1 MRKNKIIKI
10 TALALLSGFALTAC
24 NDDIIAK
31 PTGYDD
37 NSPVVNIDGYNG
49 TVENNKFTDIYDSIR
64 EGNVASD
71 VLDTLLYQYAT
82 SVLGN
87 YNDVTAN
94 KITSFTNEFGAI
106 TLKKAVESL
115 AGDKADAKAFILSH
129 KAYWTTNNSGKRVD
143 DTYKEVAD
151 DAEPSDSEYARLQS
165 KWDAI
170 EKRIAKKLYS
180 EISSGSYSEENVFE
194 EIKYLRSL
202 SNSVENNVI
211 TITDAVKT
219 AAFKG
224 VLTSKVEDYEVF
236 TKQSARLDTAVD
248 DYILHREFYQ
258 SSAAEADGTTPA
270 ADQDATYVED
280 KIIPDIYRQLLVEQY
295 LLDESYDTLG
305 RTSARQIDVISIS
318 KNSNYAK
325 GANDLMNYF
334 VKNKIFD
341 NTRTAKI
348 DLDTFKTVSNAWVGA
363 FMSDPD
369 MEAYIALD
377 AEARKTS
384 ALISKDA
391 KAQYELMSASQPA
404 DYYVGGSKPYFKG
417 TAYGDMME
425 KIEKINDNPKLSENE
440 SDFTGSNSY
449 TVEIGKEIKTR
460 ELELEDHTFT
470 GWYIKSVGVSG
481 LPDDIKNQLFDIN
494 VSNAVGFG
502 EDCVEYSY
510 DTTANAWTTNEKGA
524 KAGSLINVVGK
535 INDQYFLRNT
545 TRIKDNP
552 VENDILFEKDGT
564 YYVVLVRDAIR
575 SKTLDKKNFTGKTPA
590 QLAELETYIDEIVQ
604 IVANNDTYKNLS
616 KKHWLEE
623 MNIKYHDSKV
633 YDYFKSNFP
642 DLFD

>member
-1 MRKNKIIKI
+1 MRKNNVIKF

-37 NSPVVNIDGYNG
+37 NSPVVTIDGYNG
-49 TVENNKFTDIYDSIR
+49 TVENNEFTDIYDSIR
-64 EGNVASD
+64 AGNVASD
-71 VLDTLLYQYAT
+71 VLDELLYQYAT
-82 SVLGN
+82 SVFGN
-87 YNDVTAN
+87 YNTVTAS
-94 KITSFTNEFGAI
+94 KISHNEFGEI
-106 TLKKAVESL
+106 TLKKAVKSL

-129 KAYWTTNNSGKRVD
+129 KAYWTTNSSGKRVND
-143 DTYKEVAD
+143 NYEEVAD
-151 DAEPSDSEYARLQS
+151 DAEPSTSEYTRLQS

-180 EISSGSYSEENVFE
+180 EISGGSYSEENVFE

-202 SNSVENNVI
+202 ANSIENNVI
-211 TITDAVKT
+211 TITDAVKA

-224 VLTSKVEDYEVF
+224 VLTSKVEDYEIF
-236 TKQSARLDTAVD
+236 TKKSAKLDNTE
-248 DYILHREFYQ
+248 DYILHREYYQ
-258 SSAAEADGTTPA
+258 SSAAEDDGATLPEN
-270 ADQDATYVED
+270 QDATYVED
-280 KIIPDIYRQLLVEQY
+280 KLIPDIYRQLLVEQY

-334 VKNKIFD
+334 VKNEIFNKD
-341 NTRTAKI
+341 RTEKI
-348 DLDTFKTVSNAWVGA
+348 DLDSFKTVSNAWIGA

-369 MEAYIALD
+369 MSAYIALP
-377 AEARKTS
+377 EASRATS
-384 ALISKDA
+384 TLISDEA
-391 KAQYELMSASQPA
+391 KAQFALMENALPA
-404 DYYVGGSKPYFKG
+404 EYLSNEAGAKPYFKG

-460 ELELEDHTFT
+460 ELELQDHTFT

-604 IVANNDTYKNLS
+604 IVANNDTYKNLA

-642 DLFD
+642 ELFD

>member
-1 MRKNKIIKI
+1 MRKNNVIKF

-37 NSPVVNIDGYNG
+37 NSPVVTIDGYNG
-49 TVENNKFTDIYDSIR
+49 TVENNEFTDIYDSIR
-64 EGNVASD
+64 AGNVASD
-71 VLDTLLYQYAT
+71 VLDELLYQYAT
-82 SVLGN
+82 SVFGN
-87 YNDVTAN
+87 YNTVTAS
-94 KITSFTNEFGAI
+94 KISHNEFGEI
-106 TLKKAVESL
+106 TLKKAVKSL

-129 KAYWTTNNSGKRVD
+129 KAYWTTNSSGKRVND
-143 DTYKEVAD
+143 NYEEVAD
-151 DAEPSDSEYARLQS
+151 DAEPSTSEYTRLQS

-180 EISSGSYSEENVFE
+180 EISGGSYSEENVFE

-202 SNSVENNVI
+202 ANSIENNVI
-211 TITDAVKT
+211 TITDAVKD

-224 VLTSKVEDYEVF
+224 VLTSKVEDYEIF
-236 TKQSARLDTAVD
+236 TKKSAKLDNTE
-248 DYILHREFYQ
+248 DYILHREYYQ
-258 SSAAEADGTTPA
+258 SSAAEDDGATLPEN
-270 ADQDATYVED
+270 QDATYVED
-280 KIIPDIYRQLLVEQY
+280 KLIPDIYRQLLVEQY

-334 VKNKIFD
+334 VKNEIFNKD
-341 NTRTAKI
+341 RTEKI
-348 DLDTFKTVSNAWVGA
+348 DLDSFKTVSNAWIGA

-369 MEAYIALD
+369 MSAYIALP
-377 AEARKTS
+377 EASRATS
-384 ALISKDA
+384 TLISDEA
-391 KAQYELMSASQPA
+391 KAQFALMENALPA
-404 DYYVGGSKPYFKG
+404 EYLSNEAGAKPYFKG

-460 ELELEDHTFT
+460 ELELQDHTFT

-604 IVANNDTYKNLS
+604 IVANNDTYKNLA

-642 DLFD
+642 ELFD